1 MKNKWKVIGG
11 VITGM
16 VMTTAVQAIP
26 IALNTV
32 YTSTLASTTPADD
45 ITVKWEVSTTAVPG
59 TTLGA
64 GDYDYEYQ
72 VVNAETATTVDNFA
86 VSFNAIPGVNVLT
99 TGGGPAGTISA
110 AELGIGVNW
119 FSLSALAAKGGST
132 AGLNTTGVLYFTSPD
147 LPTLGNAD
155 ANDHNPPSPWASDPN
170 GMQVGIPNVPD
181 GGLTASMLGMGLL
194 GLGYVRRMIK

>member
-155 ANDHNPPSPWASDPN
+155 ANITILLHH
-170 GMQVGIPNVPD
+170 
-181 GGLTASMLGMGLL
+181 GLL
-194 GLGYVRRMIK
+194 TRMGCKLGFPTFPMAASRHPCSAWACWVSATSAE